1 MLQDSTKPWVDWW
14 MDELEDVH
22 VKLDYPNI
30 TPSGNGLESLV
41 HAWSNKKGW
50 KVPTTRRPAA
60 SGAPRSATNGR

>member
-1 MLQDSTKPWVDWW
+1 